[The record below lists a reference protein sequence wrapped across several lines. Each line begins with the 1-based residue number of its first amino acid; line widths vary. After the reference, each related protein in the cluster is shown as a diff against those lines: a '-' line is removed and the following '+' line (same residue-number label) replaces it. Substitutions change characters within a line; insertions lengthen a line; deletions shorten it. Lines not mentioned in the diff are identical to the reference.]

1 MVTMNVMA
9 SQVPNVTTAATAAGE
24 SLGNLLSNGMGNP
37 AAQSRAARDAAYMES
52 LKHHNAV
59 YDAQTQQLQQKAEAE
74 RLANENTQLLRKR
87 AEDAAQAEGNS
98 AAARVG
104 PAPAI
109 VWSDYDRRKA
119 QWDADVAAAR
129 ARAAYSYGVGDGTPA
144 QRADAA
150 NAQSGGD
157 LIRYGDAADMRRG
170 SAVLGHNPGMN
181 DYYGPGDP
189 VVVDAPKID
198 AAKPHFFN
206 NGADMNT
213 RDPATGDWTQQHIA
227 GAPVSD
233 DQFLID
239 YIQRRNTGQQTK
251 PEEDIRFKLLNE
263 KQYPTTYKEFTDEN
277 RIQHQ
282 VPISRAPFQFDNGP
296 VPVTPPAAPVG
307 ALTPPATSPI
317 IQSAPPPMPSAP
329 PPQDA
334 APPPSAP
341 PPVAPSEPAGQPGA
355 QPPLLPPGTITL
367 GRGVVNP
374 PTRDQGTAA
383 KFATR
388 AMNAEQ
394 VLSQVRAPE
403 DAPNLIE
410 NIIRAPNDSER
421 INLVLSYAADPR
433 YAEFFNAASQMI
445 TAIARDESG
454 AAIGKQ
460 EYWRYAQEMLP
471 SGVDSPQSLALK
483 KSQRAAAIY
492 GMLNEAYGKGSPEYN
507 DMQQRLTASGIPPE
521 AQFYHPDANS
531 GGAPELQPGQEKII
545 QHPRGTV
552 RVKRL

>member
-1 MVTMNVMA
+1 MNVMA

-24 SLGNLLSNGMGNP
+24 SLGALLANGVGNP
-37 AAQSRAARDAAYMES
+37 AAQSRAARDAAYIQS
-52 LKHHNAV
+52 LQHHNAV
-59 YDAQTQQLQQKAEAE
+59 YDAQTEQIRQKAEGD
-74 RLANENTQLLRKR
+74 RLANENTQLMRKR
-87 AEDAAQAEGNS
+87 ANDAAQAEGN
-98 AAARVG
+98 AVVTRIG
-104 PAPAI
+104 PAPAM
-109 VWSDYDRRKA
+109 VWQDYNQRKS
-119 QWDADVAAAR
+119 QWDADIAAAR

-150 NAQSGGD
+150 NTMTGGD
-157 LIRYGDAADMRRG
+157 LVRYGDAADMRRG
-170 SAVLGHNPGMN
+170 SALLGHNPGMN

-206 NGADMNT
+206 NGADMNV
-213 RDPATGDWTQQHIA
+213 RNPATGDWTQQHIA

-233 DQFLID
+233 DQFLVD
-239 YIQRRNTGQQTK
+239 YIQRRNTGAPTK

-263 KQYPTTYKEFTDEN
+263 KQYPTTFREFTDEN

-282 VPISRAPFQFDNGP
+282 VPISRAPYQFDNGP
-296 VPVTPPAAPVG
+296 VPVTPPAAPTG
-307 ALTPPATSPI
+307 MLTPPSVSPI
-317 IQSAPPPMPSAP
+317 IQQSAPPAVVGGAP
-329 PPQDA
+329 PQASEPA

-341 PPVAPSEPAGQPGA
+341 SQPAGQNPDA
-355 QPPLLPPGTITL
+355 PPPPLLPPGTVTL

-394 VLSQVRAPE
+394 VLSQIKTPQ
-403 DAPNLIE
+403 DAPSLIE
-410 NIIRAPNDSER
+410 NIIRAPSDSER
-421 INLVLSYAADPR
+421 MNLVLAYASDPR

-471 SGVDSPQSLALK
+471 AAVDSPQSLALK

-507 DMQQRLTASGIPPE
+507 DMQQRMTASGIPPE
-521 AQFYHPDANS
+521 AQFYHPDAS
-531 GGAPELQPGQEKII
+531 GGGAPQIQPGEEKVI
-545 QHPRGTV
+545 QHPRGAV